1 MKLHTLSTLQ
11 NMTQKYNT
19 LDINYPHKILTNTN
33 VFLCS
38 LQKELRRH
46 FLFLISDCL
55 GKLVLVAIHN

>member
-1 MKLHTLSTLQ
+1 MKLHTMSTLQ

-38 LQKELRRH
+38 LQKEMRRH
-46 FLFLISDCL
+46 FSD
-55 GKLVLVAIHN
+55 I